1 MFRWLELK
9 FAPEAARADASAHQ
23 MAGEQTGLGCPEC
36 GALLVYQEGCL
47 VCRSCG
53 YYKCG

>member
-1 MFRWLELK
+1 MTDTRMPLASRFYLAWRD
-9 FAPEAARADASAHQ
+9 AD
-23 MAGEQTGLGCPEC
+23 C

-53 YYKCG
+53 YNKCG